1 MHLSRFG
8 LVALGAAAVDAF
20 RDTSPFFLAST
31 SEVLTNSAYIKTGTS
46 LLNDLSSS
54 LSACPSDYYVVVNQP
69 GVHSSDFSAR
79 KSAPRLGAKML
90 GKDKSI
96 RSKMSVNEVTGL
108 LDIAEIKSIL
118 SEKCKAQT
126 TAIDGSSGEYP
137 TSLESGPRIL
147 GIEFPMLSL
156 GSDRAHQLSDNDGLL
171 ADIIERIPSH
181 STYTLLYAT
190 SPREFPETD
199 SVVYESN
206 EGSYQDSVHMELKRD
221 YSSHVS
227 SRPESGRRQSL
238 FDDYQYFTP
247 GIFMGFLASFI
258 CIVILYI
265 GISALS
271 SLQIPYAAF
280 ERDTSAAVKKQQ

>member
-31 SEVLTNSAYIKTGTS
+31 SEVLTNSAYIKTGAS
-46 LLNDLSSS
+46 LLKDISSS
-54 LSACPSDYYVVVNQP
+54 LSTCPSDYYVVVNQP
-69 GVHSSDFSAR
+69 GVHSSDFSTR

-108 LDIAEIKSIL
+108 FDTTEIKTIL
-118 SEKCKAQT
+118 TEKCKAQT

-137 TSLESGPRIL
+137 TSFGSGPHIL
-147 GIEFPMLSL
+147 DIEFPMLSL
-156 GSDRAHQLSDNDGLL
+156 SADRADRLSENDGLL
-171 ADIIERIPSH
+171 ADILERIPSD

-206 EGSYQDSVHMELKRD
+206 EGSYPESIHMELKRD
-221 YSSHVS
+221 YSSNPS
-227 SRPESGRRQSL
+227 ANSESDRRESL
-238 FDDYQYFTP
+238 FDEYQFFTP

-271 SLQIPYAAF
+271 GLQIPYAAF
-280 ERDTSAAVKKQQ
+280 ERDTSAAIKKQQ

>member
-31 SEVLTNSAYIKTGTS
+31 SEVLTNSAYIKTGAS
-46 LLNDLSSS
+46 LLKDISSS
-54 LSACPSDYYVVVNQP
+54 LSTCPSDYYVVVNQP
-69 GVHSSDFSAR
+69 GVHSSDFSTR

-108 LDIAEIKSIL
+108 FDTTEIKTIL
-118 SEKCKAQT
+118 TEKCKAQT
-126 TAIDGSSGEYP
+126 TAIDGSY
-137 TSLESGPRIL
+137 
-147 GIEFPMLSL
+147 
-156 GSDRAHQLSDNDGLL
+156 GLL
-171 ADIIERIPSH
+171 ADILERIPSD

-206 EGSYQDSVHMELKRD
+206 EGSYPESIHMELKRD
-221 YSSHVS
+221 YSSNPS
-227 SRPESGRRQSL
+227 ANSESDRRESL
-238 FDDYQYFTP
+238 FDEYQFFTP

-271 SLQIPYAAF
+271 GLQIPYAAF
-280 ERDTSAAVKKQQ
+280 ERDTSAAIKKQQ